1 MKTAEAGM
9 VFPVF
14 GFTPDREIW
23 GFPDPDA
30 FTSCGPLTLKENKE
44 IGMEVIDSDLR
55 RWVVRDVTPL
65 GRAEPLWRWML
76 SRVLSTPQTRIE
88 HELEALPSV
97 SLDEAKDRLI
107 LGLETFP
114 TDYCNDDEIDTV
126 LRPLIAEVRGMGRL
140 SEALELLGLD
150 SFKAY

>member
-1 MKTAEAGM
+1 MI
-9 VFPVF
+9 FPVF

-23 GFPDPDA
+23 GFADMDT

-44 IGMEVIDSDLR
+44 IGMEVIDSLLN
-55 RWVVRDVTPL
+55 RWVVRSVRPL
-65 GRAEPLWRWML
+65 GRAEPLWKWVI

-88 HELEALPSV
+88 HDLEVLSPV
-97 SLDEAKDRLI
+97 SLDEAKARLI

-114 TDYCNDDEIDTV
+114 SDYCKDDEHETV
-126 LRPLIAEVRGMGRL
+126 LHPLMAKVQSIGRL

-150 SFKAY
+150 SFMAY